1 MSDESI
7 LQFQEISWAEIG
19 NLPQILSFPF
29 HLLWL
34 PSTSSLLHY
43 FCSHL
48 FILHILELISL
59 TSLLSCYMCSESKS
73 LVYPLIDFTPSAIFF
88 QTWHNLCL
96 AQPHLTWHS
105 VAHSICMIYIPY
117 LYYPLSWF
125 PVNTH
130 ICMFI
135 QWNWNLKFFFRTLP
149 WGCVFGI
156 FYIWQPSRGGE
167 GGEWGNLNRAMHK
180 LQKAKMK
187 SGNAEIFDRNLQKSW
202 QKLRTEIETIW
213 DSFAKSTLPSSD
225 QNHYQRW
232 HYLHHHHNHHNHPHQ
247 HDNLFTW

>member
-73 LVYPLIDFTPSAIFF
+73 PVSPLIDFTPSAIFF

-96 AQPHLTWHS
+96 AQPHLTHS
-105 VAHSICMIYIPY
+105 ETEY
-117 LYYPLSWF
+117 LYDLNSVFVLPIFLIFCKY
-125 PVNTH
+125 TH
-130 ICMFI
+130 ITSYV
-135 QWNWNLKFFFRTLP
+135 QWNWNFKFFFRTLP

-213 DSFAKSTLPSSD
+213 DSFAKSTLSSSD
-225 QNHYQRW
+225 QNHCW
-232 HYLHHHHNHHNHPHQ
+232 HHHNHQSSSSSP
-247 HDNLFTW
+247 